1 VIRRWLVALAGA
13 RHDVLEQ
20 TPVDRFR
27 YVATG
32 GVLLTTAAVA
42 AVSAAFALR
51 MAVRVDWPAAIAA
64 GVAWGVVILNLD
76 RLLIIGMTRRSG
88 WWRNILGALPRVGLA
103 LLLGTV
109 ISTPLVLRIF
119 QPEIDA
125 ELEVMRND
133 RAARFEADLKANP
146 KYQVIPDLERRFA
159 EQQAVADRNPNAAAA
174 DDPGVAAAQ
183 KEADRTRAAYEEAQR
198 LAVCEIDGT
207 CGTEQP
213 GVAEAA
219 RERQR
224 ARDIALSDWEKAQAD
239 LRAAQDKA
247 RESAVSASGSARQ
260 EADRLREELDRVR
273 RDRANDQAEFAA
285 ASRQDGGLLARIE
298 ALSSLGNKRPDLGLA
313 QFVLFLLF
321 MSLELLP
328 VLTKL
333 IQLGGPPTVYDQ
345 LIERAEDD
353 AKRAS
358 ARAAAREQYIVD
370 SYAEYQAALE
380 QDQAERQYEAGR
392 RANQLL
398 VAEQEALAERA
409 IRRWAQEARQRSDH
423 ELSAWF
429 DRDRH
434 SDRDPGPVGNGDRPT
449 ARPHWP
455 SDDTIPFQRP
465 DPR

>member
-1 VIRRWLVALAGA
+1 MIRRWLVALAGA

-51 MAVRVDWPAAIAA
+51 MAVRVDWPAAIAV

-76 RLLIIGMTRRSG
+76 RLLIIGMTRHAG
-88 WWRNILGALPRVGLA
+88 WWRNILGALPRIGLA
-103 LLLGTV
+103 VLLGTV

-133 RAARFEADLKANP
+133 RAARFETDLAANP
-146 KYQVIPDLERRFA
+146 KYQAIPDLERRLA
-159 EQQAVADRNPNAAAA
+159 EQQGIADRNPNSTVTA
-174 DDPGVAAAQ
+174 DPGVTAAQ
-183 KEADRTRAAYEEAQR
+183 EEVNRTRAAYEEAQR

-207 CGTEQP
+207 CGTGQP

-219 RERQR
+219 QERQR
-224 ARDIALSDWEKAQAD
+224 ARDIALADWEKAQAD
-239 LRAAQDKA
+239 LRTAQDKA
-247 RESAVSASGSARQ
+247 REGAVNASGSAKL
-260 EADRLREELDRVR
+260 EADRLRADLDGIR
-273 RDRANDQAEFAA
+273 RDRENDQNEFAA

-298 ALSSLGNKRPDLGLA
+298 ALASLGDKRPDLGFA

-328 VLTKL
+328 VITKL

-345 LIERAEDD
+345 LIERAENH
-353 AKRAS
+353 AKSAS

-380 QDQAERQYEAGR
+380 QDQAERQFEAGR

-398 VAEQEALAERA
+398 VAEQEAIAEQA
-409 IRRWAQEARQRSDH
+409 IRRWAHEARRRSDH
-423 ELSAWF
+423 EVTEWF
-429 DRDRH
+429 HLNRGTSRNGG
-434 SDRDPGPVGNGDRPT
+434 DPATGPI
-449 ARPHWP
+449 ARPEWP
-455 SDDTIPFQRP
+455 SDDTAPFRRP
-465 DPR
+465 DPH